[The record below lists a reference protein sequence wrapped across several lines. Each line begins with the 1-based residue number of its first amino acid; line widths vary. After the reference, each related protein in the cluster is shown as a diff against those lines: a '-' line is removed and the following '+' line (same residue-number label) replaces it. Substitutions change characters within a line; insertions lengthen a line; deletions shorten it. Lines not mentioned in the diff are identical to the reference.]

1 VTNAISKDLKGALY
15 QRSTLICVPSVS
27 SFPCPVA
34 PSRERNASHYSYN
47 NILAMEQLLSPFAY
61 AVSLVFFASGLR
73 NLGLLRVRFRSM
85 KVLKL
90 KWIRCFVFASR
101 PRTMRILGSLQCKIQ

>member
-1 VTNAISKDLKGALY
+1 
-15 QRSTLICVPSVS
+15 
-27 SFPCPVA
+27 
-34 PSRERNASHYSYN
+34 
-47 NILAMEQLLSPFAY
+47 MEQLLSPFAY

-101 PRTMRILGSLQCKIQ
+101 PRTMRILGSLQCKIQWQTALIIEPATCTVLPDVSNCALAT